1 MEAKTVKEAVESVEK
16 VKRTLD
22 KIHLLMDRCGYAAG
36 ETNGRDAY
44 IWKKDP
50 DNTEWI
56 RRVRYE
62 EPDTLEL
69 CDQFRRVRGR
79 VYINWEGASE

>member
-1 MEAKTVKEAVESVEK
+1 MVTREK
-16 VKRTLD
+16 IT
-22 KIHLLMDRCGYAAG
+22 LLMDRCGYAAG